1 MSAQYITLPSITG
14 VDVQLQI
21 AGAGSRSYAFVIDW
35 HIRFIV
41 AAAWFFA
48 ATFAYTGSLILDGD
62 GGGSFENL
70 FFIAIAPALG
80 IYFLYHPIL
89 EIAMHGRTPG
99 KRMAGVRIVT
109 RNGDIPGPGAL
120 LLRNIFR
127 LVDSLPMFYLVGLV
141 CVVVTSQQVR
151 IGDLAA
157 GTLLVLDRP
166 ESETTFASLNAGAL
180 NARAADLAQ
189 ELLDRWS
196 ALDANTRTQIA
207 RSLLARAAP
216 DAAGEIA
223 GENDVQLRAR
233 LERLLATGA
242 AA

>member
-1 MSAQYITLPSITG
+1 VSAQYITLQSITG

-35 HIRFIV
+35 HIRFIL

-48 ATFAYTGSLILDGD
+48 ATFAYTGSLLIVED
-62 GGGSFENL
+62 GGSFEGL
-70 FFIAIAPALG
+70 FFVAMLPALV

-120 LLRNIFR
+120 LIRNLFR

-141 CVVVTSQQVR
+141 CVVATSQQVR

-166 ESETTFASLNAGAL
+166 ESESTFASLNPGAS

-189 ELLDRWS
+189 ELLERWS
-196 ALDANTRTQIA
+196 ALSADTRTQIA
-207 RSLLARAAP
+207 RSLLTRAAP
-216 DAAGEIA
+216 GAAAEIA
-223 GENDVQLRAR
+223 GENEAQLRAR